1 MCKKPCICQTLKDST
16 LLEKKFLDIWVNTF
30 TLTDEAKIEVEAK
43 NAVSE

>member
-1 MCKKPCICQTLKDST
+1 MCNKPCICRALKDST